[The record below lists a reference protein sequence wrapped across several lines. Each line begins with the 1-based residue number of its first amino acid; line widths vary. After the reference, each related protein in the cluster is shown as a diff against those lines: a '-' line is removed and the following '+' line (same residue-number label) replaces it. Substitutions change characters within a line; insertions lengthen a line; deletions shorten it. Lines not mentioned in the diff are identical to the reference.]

1 MNTRASVGF
10 GWAAYTVAFCVG
22 GAIGWHRYYYA
33 PGGRRDRDIVAEKE
47 RFERER
53 VEADYE
59 QRVRQERAMAS
70 SKSDYEAKSR
80 LQSTP
85 S

>member
-22 GAIGWHRYYYA
+22 GAIGWHRYYFA
-33 PGGRRDRDIVAEKE
+33 PGGRKDRDIVAEKE
-47 RFERER
+47 RLERER

-70 SKSDYEAKSR
+70 SKSGCEAKSQ